1 MGMAVVRVGK
11 MRMGMGHCSMLVS
24 VGMPALDGRLPIV
37 VPMVMV
43 PIIMPVGML
52 VPQRRVG
59 VAVDMPLRQM
69 QGHPHRH
76 QSAGQRHRQRHRL
89 TEPGHGQHRPQ
100 ERRH

>member
-1 MGMAVVRVGK
+1 MAVVCVGEMRVGV
-11 MRMGMGHCSMLVS
+11 GPCVMLVA
-24 VGMPALDGRLPIV
+24 VGMPALDKHLPIV
-37 VPMVMV
+37 VQVVMV

-52 VPQRRVG
+52 VPQRCVG

-89 TEPGHGQHRPQ
+89 TEPGDRQHRPQ